1 MRSPSQFEP
10 DVFTPPSMMAD
21 AFDGVPSLHK
31 APAEPRAADP
41 SYQLHRHA
49 VHHRSLR
56 LRTIDQLRR
65 PGK

>member
-1 MRSPSQFEP
+1 
-10 DVFTPPSMMAD
+10 MMAD